1 VAAKEIAMS
10 SEYWRCTACGRNLRA
25 DEYGTIPRCHLCRFY
40 FGNSTERGDVK
51 QKLFV
56 VRVIASS
63 IVFTCVLGAGCAFL
77 LFEQHWFG
85 HLSPAMI
92 VGSVIVLLI
101 LSVAAAAAVWTK
113 EV

>member
-1 VAAKEIAMS
+1 MS

-25 DEYGTIPRCHLCRFY
+25 DEYGTIPQCHLCRFY

-56 VRVIASS
+56 VRVI
-63 IVFTCVLGAGCAFL
+63 
-77 LFEQHWFG
+77 G

-92 VGSVIVLLI
+92 VGSVASRTRSSCKMCPDLL
-101 LSVAAAAAVWTK
+101 K
-113 EV
+113 